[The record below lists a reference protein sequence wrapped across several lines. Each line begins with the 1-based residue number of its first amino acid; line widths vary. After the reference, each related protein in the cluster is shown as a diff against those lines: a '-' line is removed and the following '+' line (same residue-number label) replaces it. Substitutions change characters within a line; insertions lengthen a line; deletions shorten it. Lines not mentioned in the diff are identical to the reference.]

1 MRGNHFLS
9 LRVHYTVFSEIPT
22 EATINKRGF
31 FSNSSF
37 PMASDDSYERL
48 RQAFDDLDVEK
59 RARFL
64 IEASASTLAAGLE
77 QVGHV
82 VADGLEDVMQQG
94 PRSSDSSSGTGP
106 GPAEPETA
114 QRQAPTNGPSS
125 ET

>member
-1 MRGNHFLS
+1 MNQ
-9 LRVHYTVFSEIPT
+9 
-22 EATINKRGF
+22 RGF

-37 PMASDDSYERL
+37 PMASENSYEQL
-48 RQAFDDLDVEK
+48 RRAFDELDVEK

-82 VADGLEDVMQQG
+82 LAHGLEDVMHEG
-94 PRSSDSSSGTGP
+94 PRSSGSSSDTGP

-114 QRQAPTNGPSS
+114 QRQASTNDASS